1 MNLVIT
7 DNGKHETITIPSDR
21 SAYFTAFFAG
31 LVVAWAI
38 TLPFLL
44 QGIILN

>member
-1 MNLVIT
+1 MKLIIT
-7 DNGKHETITIPSDR
+7 DNGKSETISIPSDR
-21 SAYFTAFFAG
+21 SAYLTTFFAG